1 MNPAVTEIDILDP
14 QTQTPH
20 QPQSAAVEQVGH
32 QPVAARELADDGLR
46 LGLGGWGGESR
57 GCLVPCGWSAD
68 MRVLVNT
75 GFLFTVILPTV

>member
-1 MNPAVTEIDILDP
+1 
-14 QTQTPH
+14 
-20 QPQSAAVEQVGH
+20 
-32 QPVAARELADDGLR
+32 LR

-75 GFLFTVILPTV
+75 GFLFTVILSTV